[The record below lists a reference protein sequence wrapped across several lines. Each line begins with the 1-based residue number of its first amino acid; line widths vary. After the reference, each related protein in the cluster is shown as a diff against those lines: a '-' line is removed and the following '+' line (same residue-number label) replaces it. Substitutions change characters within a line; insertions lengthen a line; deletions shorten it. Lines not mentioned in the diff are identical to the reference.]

1 MHHLNEIYLADYGIG
16 IKINGTPDWA
26 KGRGRKAMHPY
37 DDWFNGDK
45 WLLQR
50 PHHFDV
56 SRQTLSKRI
65 RQRFGR
71 SGSPAASTSTLIAGL
86 RKSSFSACR
95 RSCGIHGH
103 DRPWLVSPLWTVGD
117 DAPTAGQRFEQAESG
132 TRRRIHL
139 DLFRL
144 WQ

>member
-65 RQRFGR
+65 RQQAAIRKIR
-71 SGSPAASTSTLIAGL
+71 VTCCIHVDPDSGVEEVFVQRLSPVV
-86 RKSSFSACR
+86 R
-95 RSCGIHGH
+95 
-103 DRPWLVSPLWTVGD
+103 D
-117 DAPTAGQRFEQAESG
+117 
-132 TRRRIHL
+132 TRA
-139 DLFRL
+139 
-144 WQ
+144 